1 MVWVS
6 MKTLHIEG
14 THSLDRGQTS
24 SKKWIKAA
32 VAVKYPVESKCSS
45 TSRMIL
51 DLSENSIALAPEPL
65 RLLALS
71 GSTSNA
77 PNTFSAELCN

>member
-14 THSLDRGQTS
+14 IHSLDHGQTS
-24 SKKWIKAA
+24 SKKWIKTA

-45 TSRMIL
+45 ASRMIL
-51 DLSENSIALAPEPL
+51 DLLENSIALASELL
-65 RLLALS
+65 RLFVPS